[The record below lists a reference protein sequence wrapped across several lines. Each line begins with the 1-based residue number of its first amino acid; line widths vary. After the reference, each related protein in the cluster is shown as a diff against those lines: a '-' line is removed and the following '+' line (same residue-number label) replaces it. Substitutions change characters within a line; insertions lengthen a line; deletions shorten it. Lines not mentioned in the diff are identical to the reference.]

1 MKLIGTLALASAASA
16 ALTSDY
22 EWHAWKKEHKIAFGT
37 AKEEAVRYN
46 IFSESRNF
54 VKNHNERAA
63 QGLETYTVGLNKFAA
78 MSEQEFEEKY
88 LNSKMADPSVKL
100 VLEYNCDSR
109 MYSNSGKSNP
119 DNFSWANG
127 RQGYNGVTRVTSVKD
142 QGSCG
147 SCWSFATS
155 AVLEASMCANGQKDC
170 DNWNGL
176 APQQLV
182 DCLSYTKNQ
191 ATDLNPYDDHGCSGG
206 FITNGVRSI
215 DLYGGQ
221 MNWDDYPYVS
231 GTTKTEGTCVY
242 DESKANLNIST
253 GCVRLPSQDEN
264 TMVDAIAN
272 QGPLGIGINASG
284 RGFSLYT
291 GGVYSNPSC
300 TDRLNH
306 AVTATGYGT
315 WAATGQDYFEIKNSW
330 GAAWGDSGFINIARN
345 DGNMCGVSSDAMY
358 NLA

>member
-1 MKLIGTLALASAASA
+1 MGRFSLRRIATKTLKPTIMKLLAHFALAGAATAS
-16 ALTSDY
+16 LTADY
-22 EWHAWKKEHKIAFGT
+22 EWQAWKNQHKVSFPAHEELSRYEIFVASRKFVKEH
-37 AKEEAVRYN
+37 N
-46 IFSESRNF
+46 Q
-54 VKNHNERAA
+54 RAA
-63 QGLETYTVGLNKFAA
+63 EGLETYTVGLNKFAA
-78 MSEQEFEEKY
+78 MSEEEFE
-88 LNSKMADPSVKL
+88 
-100 VLEYNCDSR
+100 
-109 MYSNSGKSNP
+109 
-119 DNFSWANG
+119 
-127 RQGYNGVTRVTSVKD
+127 D

-155 AVLEASMCANGQKDC
+155 ATLEATMCENGDKDC
-170 DNWNGL
+170 NSWNGL

-182 DCLSYTKNQ
+182 DCLSYTKNN
-191 ATDLNPYDDHGCSGG
+191 AVDLNPYDDHGCSGG

-231 GTTKTEGTCVY
+231 GSTKTEGTCAY
-242 DESKANLNIST
+242 DQSKANLNLSS
-253 GCVRLPSQDEN
+253 GCVRLPSADEN

-272 QGPLGIGINASG
+272 KGPLGIGINASG

-291 GGVYSNPSC
+291 SGVYSNPSC

-306 AVTATGYGT
+306 AVLATGYGT

-330 GAAWGDSGFINIARN
+330 GASWGDSGFINVARN